1 MASSVAASG
10 SAIAAEVG
18 REVGVAAQSP
28 AAFREQLGPDGPA
41 AVADSLLHLWPAS
54 DGVPQPVDDVEPLI
68 GKPGRTF
75 AQWAH
80 EHRDAFA

>member
-1 MASSVAASG
+1 VAI
-10 SAIAAEVG
+10 IAAEVG
-18 REVGVAAQSP
+18 RNVEVAAQSP
-28 AAFREQLGPDGPA
+28 AAFREQLGPYAPP
-41 AVADSLLHLWPAS
+41 AVADSLLHLGAAS
-54 DGVPQPVDDVEPLI
+54 DGVPQPVDDVEPLL